1 MITGHGDDAYQF
13 DHKIV
18 SNFSSNVYN
27 KFDLKELKEYLWTN
41 ISSIHSYPEPDALT
55 LRKLIGQKLGIS
67 KDEVG
72 VTNGATE
79 AIYLIAQAFSGS
91 KTAVL
96 IPTFREYEDAC
107 EIHDHN
113 LYFIDSLE
121 DIQPGTQLVWLCNPN
136 NPTGEIYDKEYLE
149 RIISNNPNI
158 CFVIDQSYAA
168 FTNQIIWSASQALK
182 FNNVVLLHSLT
193 KCYAIPGLRLGYIT
207 AQKNK
212 IDKIKHYS
220 MPWSVNQ
227 LAQLAGLYLLDN
239 VSYDF
244 SDYLQES
251 QRVQKQLAEVSGIK
265 VYSSGMHFFLCQLEL
280 GKAADLKKYLVEKY
294 GFLIRDAANFRGLN
308 ESYFRIAVQEESNN
322 NLLVKAIKEWTRSQT
337 SLLIG

>member
-13 DHKIV
+13 DHKIE

-27 KFDLKELKEYLWTN
+27 KFDLKNLKEFLCDN

-55 LRKLIGQKLGIS
+55 LRKLIGNKLNIS
-67 KDEVG
+67 SEEIG

-79 AIYLIAQAFSGS
+79 AIYLIAQAFRES
-91 KTAVL
+91 KTAVV

-107 EIHDHN
+107 EIHDHH
-113 LYFIDSLE
+113 LYFIESLDE
-121 DIQPGTQLVWLCNPN
+121 IEPDTQLVWLCNPN
-136 NPTGEIYDKEYLE
+136 NPTGKIYDQEYLKK
-149 RIISNNPNI
+149 IITQNTNT

-168 FTNQIIWSASQALK
+168 FTDNKTWSASQALK
-182 FNNVVLLHSLT
+182 FSNVILLNSLT

-207 AQKNK
+207 AQKDK

-227 LAQLAGLYLLDN
+227 LAQLAGLYLLEN
-239 VSYDF
+239 VSYNF
-244 SDYLQES
+244 SDYLLES
-251 QRVQKQLAEVSGIK
+251 QRVQKQLSEVSGIK
-265 VYSSGMHFFLCQLEL
+265 VHSSEMHFFLCQLAQ
-280 GKAADLKKYLVEKY
+280 GKAADLKKFLIERH

-308 ESYFRIAVQEESNN
+308 ESYFRVAVQDEANN
-322 NLLVKAIKEWTRSQT
+322 NLLIKAIEEWIKRSF
-337 SLLIG
+337 